1 MLSVFEVYFVRG
13 EDISGL
19 LSREVAEETNA
30 QVMTAEEAY
39 GAGLR
44 GLPPPSADRE
54 LRYIAVNARDA
65 RWIERVLEASEL
77 VTNYRVHDL
86 GG

>member
-13 EDISGL
+13 EDLSGL
-19 LSREVAEETNA
+19 LSREILEETGA
-30 QVMTAEEAY
+30 QVMTAQEAE

-44 GLPPPSADRE
+44 GLAAVTGDRE
-54 LRYIAVNARDA
+54 VRYIAVNARDA
-65 RWIERVLEASEL
+65 RWIERVLEGSAL
-77 VTNYRVHDL
+77 VTGYRVHDL